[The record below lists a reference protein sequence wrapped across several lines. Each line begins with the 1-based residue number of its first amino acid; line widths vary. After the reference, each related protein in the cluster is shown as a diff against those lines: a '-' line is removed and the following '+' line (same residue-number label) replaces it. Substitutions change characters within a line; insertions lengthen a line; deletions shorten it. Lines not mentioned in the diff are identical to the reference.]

1 MTAPQPRLRLH
12 SVSNTASQ
20 PEALLARVATGDE
33 AALTALYQACAK
45 RVFGLAL
52 RIVIDR
58 HTAEEVVVD
67 TFTQVWQ
74 RAKSYVPARG
84 EALPWVLSI
93 ARNRAIDRRR
103 KQGNDLAVSHQHIAD
118 LALEVFARDASPED
132 HSAGRERAQRVRA
145 AALALPRGQR
155 EALAAA
161 FFAGMTHQ
169 EIASAQSVPLGTI
182 KSRIRDGLLALK
194 RALAGA
200 VEEIR

>member
-12 SVSNTASQ
+12 SAVSPPA
-20 PEALLARVATGDE
+20 PPDVLLARIATGDE
-33 AALTALYQACAK
+33 ASLAALYQACAK
-45 RVFGLAL
+45 RVMGLAL
-52 RIVIDR
+52 RIVVDR
-58 HTAEEVVVD
+58 HAAEEIVVD

-74 RAKSYVPARG
+74 RAKTYQPARG

-93 ARNRAIDRRR
+93 ARHRAIDRRR
-103 KQGNDLAVSHQHIAD
+103 KLGTELSVSPQHIAD
-118 LALEVFARDASPED
+118 LALEVFAREPSPEER
-132 HSAGRERAQRVRA
+132 SATNERAARVRA
-145 AALALPRGQR
+145 AAQALPRGQR

-182 KSRIRDGLLALK
+182 KSRIRDGMLALE

-200 VEEIR
+200 VEEAR